1 MSGRHVAIVGAGL
14 SGALQ
19 AIHLVHAG
27 AGKIT
32 LIERS
37 RVPGR
42 GVAYGTD
49 RPEHLLNVPAR
60 RMSAFPD
67 RPDHFTEWWVQR
79 GGGSESYAPRM
90 IYGDYVR
97 AQLAEVQHA
106 IEIVGGEAVDIRRA
120 AGREIVRLA
129 DGTTIPADAVVLA
142 PGNLEPA
149 VPGPIDAA
157 ALGNA
162 WIGDPWT
169 ADPGQGLGA
178 DDIVLIIGTGLTAVD
193 TALTLD
199 AGGYRGRMVALSR
212 RGLVPRAHRPREP
225 MAAPQE
231 QLPTTCIGLTR
242 RLRRRSDAVGWRS
255 AVHELRS
262 VTQGLWRD
270 AVPAER
276 RRFLRHLRP
285 WWDVHRHRI
294 APAVGEAIDR
304 MRKEGRLEFVAGRIV
319 SLTPL
324 SGGARL
330 TWRPRGTDR
339 IEALDVKRIVN
350 CTGPE
355 LDIVRAREP
364 LFDALI
370 ATGRARPDDMRIGI
384 DVDWDCRVV
393 GVSGAPSDSV
403 SAIGPITRGT
413 FWESVAVPDI
423 RIQAEKVA
431 KRLTA

>member
-129 DGTTIPADAVVLA
+129 DGTTIP
-142 PGNLEPA
+142 
-149 VPGPIDAA
+149 
-157 ALGNA
+157 
-162 WIGDPWT
+162 
-169 ADPGQGLGA
+169 
-178 DDIVLIIGTGLTAVD
+178 
-193 TALTLD
+193 
-199 AGGYRGRMVALSR
+199 
-212 RGLVPRAHRPREP
+212 
-225 MAAPQE
+225 
-231 QLPTTCIGLTR
+231 
-242 RLRRRSDAVGWRS
+242 
-255 AVHELRS
+255 
-262 VTQGLWRD
+262 
-270 AVPAER
+270 
-276 RRFLRHLRP
+276 
-285 WWDVHRHRI
+285 
-294 APAVGEAIDR
+294 
-304 MRKEGRLEFVAGRIV
+304 
-319 SLTPL
+319 
-324 SGGARL
+324 
-330 TWRPRGTDR
+330 
-339 IEALDVKRIVN
+339 
-350 CTGPE
+350 
-355 LDIVRAREP
+355 
-364 LFDALI
+364 
-370 ATGRARPDDMRIGI
+370 
-384 DVDWDCRVV
+384 
-393 GVSGAPSDSV
+393 
-403 SAIGPITRGT
+403 
-413 FWESVAVPDI
+413 
-423 RIQAEKVA
+423 
-431 KRLTA
+431 